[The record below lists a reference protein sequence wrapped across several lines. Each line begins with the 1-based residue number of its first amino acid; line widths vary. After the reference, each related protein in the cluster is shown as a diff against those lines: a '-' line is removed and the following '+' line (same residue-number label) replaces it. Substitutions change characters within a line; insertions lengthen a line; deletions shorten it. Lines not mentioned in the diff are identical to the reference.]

1 MRPALKNF
9 LRYPKP
15 FAPLTVYVRPQEVVR
30 IQTDGSFKSGLSRTA
45 VLLRTLKGEDYTLCN
60 TYFNHVNSTESE
72 WQSVYD
78 GIEYAV
84 RKEQQSVELENDNLG
99 VVKSIIDR
107 RSKVGSLFSDYRAM
121 IYKQVR
127 DLEYVG
133 IRWIPRELNKAD
145 DIFRI

>member
-1 MRPALKNF
+1 
-9 LRYPKP
+9 
-15 FAPLTVYVRPQEVVR
+15 
-30 IQTDGSFKSGLSRTA
+30 
-45 VLLRTLKGEDYTLCN
+45 LKGEDYTLCN